1 MVMAAFGNKCQQ
13 RSIHSRQ
20 SQNLTIQFQCLRP
33 SIVRVNSSRK
43 ACASASPLLA
53 TTCIGPTPFKAKTT
67 MPGRFSVRL
76 KRNVLGAV
84 CQANKGEK
92 MTVAVTGA
100 TGLVGSRLV
109 AKLAAAGHKVR
120 VLTRNPATA
129 RAKLGYPGLEFFG
142 PGEWAR
148 GVEGATGVVN
158 LAGEP
163 IATRWTEELKRSIK
177 SSRVGTTTALVDAIK
192 AAPEERRPQV
202 LVSASAVG
210 YYGISQSAT
219 YSEDSPSGS
228 DYLAEV
234 CRAWEAAAEG
244 AAAAGVRV
252 AILRIG
258 IVLAPEGGALGKMLP
273 VFQIFAGGPLGSGKQ
288 WMSWIH
294 RDDLVDLI
302 LQALSNPS
310 FSGVYNATAPKP
322 VRMSELCSVL
332 GNILGRPSWL
342 PVPDFALMTLLGEG
356 ASVVLEGQRVL
367 PTRTQAAGYR
377 FRYSDIGDALRNLR
391 LAGR

>member
-1 MVMAAFGNKCQQ
+1 MASLFANQLRGAASARVQKDHASSSGSLLGQARSTSRSSATAVATSTLRPCAVRSTPFRGSASAHVSAIRSRRGAANVVCMAGNGEK
-13 RSIHSRQ
+13 
-20 SQNLTIQFQCLRP
+20 LTI
-33 SIVRVNSSRK
+33 
-43 ACASASPLLA
+43 
-53 TTCIGPTPFKAKTT
+53 
-67 MPGRFSVRL
+67 
-76 KRNVLGAV
+76 
-84 CQANKGEK
+84 
-92 MTVAVTGA
+92 AVTGA

-120 VLTRNPATA
+120 VLTRNTGAA
-129 RAKLGYPGLEFFG
+129 RSKLSYPGLEFFG
-142 PGEWAR
+142 PADWAK
-148 GVEGATGVVN
+148 GVEGAYGVVN

-163 IATRWTEELKRSIK
+163 IATRWTDDLKKAIK
-177 SSRVGTTTALVDAIK
+177 ASRVGATTSVVNAIK
-192 AAPEERRPQV
+192 AAPADKRPKV

-210 YYGISQSAT
+210 YYGISQTAT

-234 CRAWEAAAEG
+234 CRAWEAAALE
-244 AAAAGVRV
+244 AQSVGVRV
-252 AILRIG
+252 VIARIG

-302 LQALSNPS
+302 TQSLTNPA

-322 VRMSELCSVL
+322 VRMSELCSAL
-332 GNILGRPSWL
+332 GNMLGRPSWL
-342 PVPDFALMTLLGEG
+342 PVPEFALMTLLGEG
-356 ASVVLEGQRVL
+356 ASVVLEGQRVM

-377 FRYSDIGDALRNLR
+377 FKYADIGDALRNLVR
-391 LAGR
+391 TN

>member
-1 MVMAAFGNKCQQ
+1 MLAQSSVAQRGAVSRRAQQ
-13 RSIHSRQ
+13 DLSRGVSSVTRS
-20 SQNLTIQFQCLRP
+20 
-33 SIVRVNSSRK
+33 SSARSVL
-43 ACASASPLLA
+43 AHTSPLAACSGPAPFRAPAA
-53 TTCIGPTPFKAKTT
+53 TTS
-67 MPGRFSVRL
+67 GRVAARSRRGVAP
-76 KRNVLGAV
+76 VV
-84 CQANKGEK
+84 CQAAGEK
-92 MTVAVTGA
+92 MTVAITGA

-120 VLTRNPATA
+120 VLTRNPASA
-129 RAKLGYPGLEFFG
+129 RSKLSYPGLEFFG
-142 PGEWAR
+142 PADWAR

-163 IATRWTEELKRSIK
+163 IATRWTEDLKRSIK
-177 SSRVGTTTALVDAIK
+177 ASRVGATTAVVDAIK
-192 AAPEERRPQV
+192 AAPADRRPKV

-210 YYGISQSAT
+210 YYGISQTAT
-219 YSEDSPSGS
+219 YSEDSPSGR

-234 CRAWEAAAEG
+234 CRAWETAAQG
-244 AAAAGVRV
+244 VTSAGVRLCV
-252 AILRIG
+252 LRIG

-302 LQALSNPS
+302 MQSLSNPAYE
-310 FSGVYNATAPKP
+310 GVFNATAPKP
-322 VRMSELCSVL
+322 VRMSDLCSAL

-342 PVPDFALMTLLGEG
+342 PVPEFALMTLLGEG
-356 ASVVLEGQRVL
+356 ASVVLEGQRVM

-377 FRYSDIGDALRNLR
+377 FKYSDIGDALRNLR
-391 LAGR
+391 PILR